1 MRVLQ
6 LSDVYFPRVNGVSTS
21 IETFRRRL
29 RELDVEV
36 LLVAPRYGSEGDTD
50 DVLRVA
56 GRPVPGDP
64 EDRLMRLRETAARA
78 SAIAAGGVDLIH
90 VHTPFA
96 AHLAGVHV
104 ARRLDLPVLV
114 SYHTLFEEYARH
126 YVRWLPRALTA
137 ACARAISRHQ
147 CQQAERVIA
156 PSGQMRERLLSYG
169 VTRPIDVLPTGV
181 EGAHFAAGD
190 RQRFRRAHDIP
201 PGRPVALTVSRL
213 AFEKNIGMLVEAV
226 VHARRVCPDMLL
238 LIAGQGP
245 AEGDLKRQVERCGVA
260 DSIRFLGYLDRVQML
275 PDCYAAA
282 DLFVFASRTET
293 QGLVLLEA
301 MAAGTPVLA
310 LASMGASSILA
321 GGRGCLRAPDDAGD
335 FGRMIGD
342 LLNHPEHLDD
352 MSAAARQAATAW
364 SAVAKAGQLYELYMR
379 IGAGGRRKATRRQ
392 AWKART
398 KGRAA

>member
-6 LSDVYFPRVNGVSTS
+6 LSDVYFPRINGVSTS

-29 RELDVEV
+29 HACGVDSI
-36 LLVAPRYGSEGDTD
+36 LVAPRYSGEPDADGI
-50 DVLRVA
+50 LRVP
-56 GRPVPGDP
+56 GRPIPGDP
-64 EDRLMRLRETAARA
+64 EDRLMRLRETIHRA
-78 SAIAAGGVDLIH
+78 SQVAAGGIDLIH
-90 VHTPFA
+90 VQTPFV
-96 AHLAGVHV
+96 AHLAGRHV
-104 ARRLDLPVLV
+104 ARRLGLPLVV
-114 SYHTLFEEYARH
+114 SYHTLFEEYFHH
-126 YVRWLPRALTA
+126 YVRWLPRTLTA
-137 ACARAISRHQ
+137 RFARSLSRRQ
-147 CQQAERVIA
+147 CGQAECVIA
-156 PSGQMRERLLSYG
+156 PSAQMRERLLAYG
-169 VTRPIDVLPTGV
+169 VSRPIEVLPTGI
-181 EGAHFAAGD
+181 ECEEFARGDGA
-190 RQRFRRAHDIP
+190 RFRRDHDIAAD
-201 PGRPVALTVSRL
+201 RPVALTVSRL
-213 AFEKNIGMLVEAV
+213 AFEKNIRMLIDAIR
-226 VHARRVCPDMLL
+226 HARRICPQILL
-238 LIAGQGP
+238 LIAGHGP
-245 AEGDLKRQVERCGVA
+245 AESALMRQVDTLGLG
-260 DSIRFLGYLDRVQML
+260 DSVRFVGYLDRARVL